1 MRNVKWLTV
10 GTLIVSLGMV
20 GPASAQQCAAV
31 LTDLAFPTGGEF
43 DVGETIEYL
52 LCVSVPPSPPFP
64 APNNCT
70 LTDVN
75 VYFFPPNS
83 PPIGTAC
90 LDVDGGV
97 LIASGLTL
105 VPGADPCCYTSA
117 DNPALAYLVGISDLQ
132 DADGTDIVANMA
144 TTFFIEGAGNQQCD
158 EKQIT
163 NTGVPLGPCVE
174 VTKKVDCEVSK
185 EKDTVT
191 YRICVKNCDA
201 GPITVVTLDDS
212 VLGDLLAK
220 FISECGD
227 AILDPQEQCCF
238 DVDYVIPPGS
248 PDPLDNQVFV
258 EAVDEFQQDANDLSE
273 IVRVDIVHP
282 DFMVTKDCQE
292 DPVPPGGSAIFDVN
306 IMNTG
311 DIALCFTT
319 DDPCIGPLTLDP
331 GKLFEK
337 TLSKP
342 FDGNDVFNQI
352 LVTAVIGTVSG
363 DTCEK
368 SDPECLPN
376 VIVKEANDTCHA
388 GGDATRTPGFWK
400 THTDYT
406 EHIFNVHCGGL
417 IDLGWVVVD
426 SNEDVFGVFW
436 AHKSRNT
443 DGSRRNKLC
452 RARMHASFHAL
463 AAILNSCLD
472 NGATLPVSAAD
483 IATILGGTDR
493 NAIIGLAGILG
504 DYNESGDDVT
514 IIDNDGFLIG
524 NADPKKA
531 KEDANYALVDCI
543 NNAATKGRGK
553 KK

>member
-1 MRNVKWLTV
+1 M
-10 GTLIVSLGMV
+10 
-20 GPASAQQCAAV
+20 
-31 LTDLAFPTGGEF
+31 
-43 DVGETIEYL
+43 
-52 LCVSVPPSPPFP
+52 
-64 APNNCT
+64 
-70 LTDVN
+70 
-75 VYFFPPNS
+75 
-83 PPIGTAC
+83 
-90 LDVDGGV
+90 
-97 LIASGLTL
+97 
-105 VPGADPCCYTSA
+105 
-117 DNPALAYLVGISDLQ
+117 
-132 DADGTDIVANMA
+132 
-144 TTFFIEGAGNQQCD
+144 
-158 EKQIT
+158 
-163 NTGVPLGPCVE
+163 
-174 VTKKVDCEVSK
+174 
-185 EKDTVT
+185 
-191 YRICVKNCDA
+191 
-201 GPITVVTLDDS
+201 TLDDS
-212 VLGDLLAK
+212 VLGDLLAD

-248 PDPLDNQVFV
+248 PDPLENQVFV
-258 EAVDEFQQDANDLSE
+258 EAEDEFQQDVNDLSE
-273 IVRVDIVHP
+273 IVQVDIVHP
-282 DFMVTKDCQE
+282 DFTVTKDCQN

-331 GKLFEK
+331 DQSFEK

-352 LVTAVIGTVSG
+352 LVMAVIGTVSG

-368 SDPECLPN
+368 SDSECLPN
-376 VIVKEANDTCHA
+376 EIVKEANDTCHA
-388 GGDATRTPGFWK
+388 GGRATRTPGFWK

-436 AHKSRNT
+436 AHKSFNT

-452 RARMHASFHAL
+452 RARIHASFHAL

-472 NGATLPVSAAD
+472 NGAPLPVD
-483 IATILGGTDR
+483 PMEIAMILGGTDR

-524 NADPKKA
+524 HADPKKA
-531 KEDANYALVDCI
+531 KEDANYAVADCL
-543 NNAATKGRGK
+543 NNAGASKGRK